1 MAIKICLDAGH
12 YARYNRSFVVPEY
25 WESEM
30 TWKLHLLLKDELE
43 KRGFEVKTTRPDQRI
58 DLNVTE
64 RGKMAK
70 GCDLFMSL
78 HSDAA
83 YDSDDPEEKKSAN
96 EPVDRVT
103 VFHPL
108 DGRAAD
114 LSRLL
119 ADRIAEVMEVKQGGH
134 IKTREGSYGN
144 NYYGVINGAYQVGV
158 PGLLIEHSFHTNAR
172 SAKWL
177 LDNDNLERL
186 AIAEADV
193 LAEYYGMG
201 GGTANL
207 TPIEG
212 RAVAT
217 DYQMEQYLLSV
228 NPDAPQSVLDMI
240 PLYISEGTVEGIRG
254 DIAFAQSCL
263 ETGNFG
269 FEGSAVTL
277 EMNNFCGM
285 GVTLGRPGN
294 SFDTPQ
300 HGIRAQ
306 IQHLKAYANDKEL
319 AGAVIDPRFDKVA
332 RGSAPYVEWLGI
344 QENPQGKGWA
354 SGEGYGAKILKILG
368 KILKTPG
375 KPYVLG
381 ERTLRRGDE
390 GGDVVEL
397 QLLIQIAGYY
407 VGDYG
412 PSQDG
417 ADGVYG
423 ALTEKAVE
431 AFQTAHGLT
440 ADGVYGP
447 ATHKRL
453 LEVAAAIEDKPDD
466 EPAKPQA
473 PAYTHV
479 LIIPGNE
486 ETLVGAQEEYGGE
499 IVRLGGGDTIDE

>member
-12 YARYNRSFVVPEY
+12 YARYNQSFVVPEY

-43 KRGFEVKTTRPDQRI
+43 KRGFEVKTTRTDQKT

-83 YDSDDPEEKKSAN
+83 YDSDDPEEKKAAN

-119 ADRIAEVMEVKQGGH
+119 ADRIAEVMEVRQGGH
-134 IKTREGSYGN
+134 VKTREGSYGN

-158 PGLLIEHSFHTNAR
+158 PGLLIEHSFHTNRR

-193 LAEYYGMG
+193 LAAYYGMG
-201 GGTANL
+201 GSTAHL

-212 RAVAT
+212 RAAAT

-228 NPDAPQSVLDMI
+228 NPDVPQSVLDMI

-269 FEGSAVTL
+269 FEGSTVTL

-285 GVTLGRPGN
+285 GVTLGRTGN

-332 RGSAPYVEWLGI
+332 RGSAQYVEWLGI
-344 QENPQGKGWA
+344 RENPQGKGWA
-354 SGEGYGAKILKILG
+354 SDEGYGGKILKILG

-381 ERTLRRGDE
+381 ERTLRKGDE
-390 GGDVVEL
+390 GGDVMEL
-397 QLLIQIAGYY
+397 QQLLVMAGYY

-412 PSQDG
+412 ASQDG
-417 ADGVYG
+417 ADGIYG

-431 AFQTAHGLT
+431 AFQTAQGLT

-447 ATHKRL
+447 ATHNRL
-453 LEVAAAIEDKPDD
+453 LEVVAAIEDKPAD
-466 EPAKPQA
+466 E

-486 ETLVGAQEEYGGE
+486 ETLAGAQEEYGGE